1 MRKTISI
8 TALFF
13 TLIFTACASN
23 NQVAYDAQNHNKI
36 KQVTVGQVLSIREVY
51 IKDDGS
57 GALVGTVIGTVLGS
71 TVGGGDG
78 TTLAALG
85 GGIVGA
91 VVGNTVNKTNAQ
103 ELTVSLEDGKTIVVL
118 SKGTAL
124 KAGDKIRIISVDNE
138 VSSVYKI

>member
-1 MRKTISI
+1 MRKAIPISG
-8 TALFF
+8 LFF
-13 TLIFTACASN
+13 TLIFTGCTSSS
-23 NQVAYDAQNHNKI
+23 QVAYDSQNHNKI
-36 KQVTVGQVLSIREVY
+36 KQVTVGQVLSLREVY

-85 GGIVGA
+85 GGIIGA
-91 VVGNTVNKTNAQ
+91 VVGNEVNKTNAQ

-124 KAGDKIRIISVDNE
+124 KAGDKIRIVIVDDE